1 MVMSNCMPVRKFNM
15 LTTVS
20 GSIPYKNNTEVFQMG
35 QRIRQQDVITAEELL
50 RVELLVN
57 QALINILIS
66 KQIISE
72 KELLHSIQKLRLEHE
87 RMNRWQS

>member
-1 MVMSNCMPVRKFNM
+1 MSNCMPVRKFNM

-20 GSIPYKNNTEVFQMG
+20 GSIPYKNNTEVIQMG
-35 QRIRQQDVITAEELL
+35 QRINRQQAITAEELL